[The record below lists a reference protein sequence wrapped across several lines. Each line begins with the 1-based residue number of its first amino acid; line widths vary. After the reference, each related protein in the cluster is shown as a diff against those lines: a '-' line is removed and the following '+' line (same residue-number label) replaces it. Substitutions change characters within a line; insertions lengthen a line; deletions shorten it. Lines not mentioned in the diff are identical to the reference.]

1 MKRAA
6 SEVYGGLKEEAQEIG
21 LNKIGEQV
29 G

>member
-6 SEVYGGLKEEAQEIG
+6 SEVYGELKERAQEIG
-21 LNKIGEQV
+21 LNKIGEQE